1 MSDIARLR
9 IDRERLWASLMRSAE
24 IGPGVAGGLKRLA
37 LSDADREMR
46 DQFVAWCREAGC
58 ALRVDAAGNIFAR
71 LAGREELPAVLVGS
85 HLDTQ
90 VTGGRFDGILGVLS
104 GLEIV
109 RTLRDAGVVPK
120 RPIEVVNWTNE
131 EGARFPPPMAASA
144 VFAGL
149 KDLDWLYG
157 LRDDDGLRFGDELE
171 RIGYKGAA
179 PVGGPDVGGAFDSYF
194 ELHIE
199 QGEELDRQEIPVGI
213 VTAAYASQGMTI
225 AFRGETAHSGPTPM
239 AKRRN
244 ALVAAGYLIAAVND
258 IGWRYAPT
266 GKATAARCTA
276 WPNKAGILPAY
287 AEVTIDMRHQDP
299 ASTRAM
305 AAEAREAIA
314 EAARKARV
322 DAEVLA
328 EWSFG
333 DERFDPDCIACL
345 RRAAERLGHARLDL
359 PSQAGH
365 DAYYVSRV
373 VPTAMLFSPCIDG
386 ITHNE
391 AEDVHPE
398 PTFAAADTLLQ
409 AVLERAQR

>member
-1 MSDIARLR
+1 MSDTRALR
-9 IDRERLWASLMRSAE
+9 IDRDRLWASLMRSAE
-24 IGPGVAGGLKRLA
+24 IGPGVAGGLRRLA
-37 LSDADREMR
+37 LSDADKQVR
-46 DQFVAWCREAGC
+46 DQFVTWARDAGC
-58 ALRVDAAGNIFAR
+58 TVRVDAAGNIFAR
-71 LAGREELPAVLVGS
+71 MEGQEDLPAVLMGS

-90 VTGGRFDGILGVLS
+90 VTGGRFDGILGVLA
-104 GLEIV
+104 GLEVV

-120 RPIEVVNWTNE
+120 RPIEVVDWTNE

-157 LRDDDGLRFGDELE
+157 LRDDDGLSFGDELD
-171 RIGYKGAA
+171 RIGYKGDA
-179 PVGGPDVGGAFDSYF
+179 PVGGPDVGKAYDSYF

-199 QGEELDRQEIPVGI
+199 QADELDRQGLPVGV
-213 VTAAYASQGMTI
+213 VTGAYASQGI
-225 AFRGETAHSGPTPM
+225 NVAFHGETAHAGPTPM

-244 ALVAAGYLIAAVND
+244 ALVGAGYLIAAVNE

-266 GKATAARCTA
+266 GKATTARCTA
-276 WPNKAGILPAY
+276 WPNKSGILPAY
-287 AEVTIDMRHQDP
+287 AELTIDMRHLDP
-299 ASTRAM
+299 DAHRAM
-305 AAEAREAIA
+305 VAEARESIA
-314 EAARKARV
+314 EAARKAQV
-322 DAEVLA
+322 EAEILA
-328 EWSFG
+328 EWTFG
-333 DERFDPDCIACL
+333 DERFDPECMACV
-345 RRAAERLGHARLDL
+345 RRAAEHLGHATLDL

-373 VPTAMLFSPCIDG
+373 VPTAMIFSPCIDG

-409 AVLERAQR
+409 AVLDRAQR